1 MDVLLPFLTLLI
13 GLLGGGL
20 ITLAWVRKGGEPEVA
35 AALTARGED
44 QAVIRDGLDRLHDR
58 LRDLEGQRVSWQGQ
72 LHQQVADVRH
82 HTDLLRRETAGLAT
96 ALRRPQ
102 VRGQWGEMH
111 LRRTVEL
118 AGMLDRCD
126 FTEQTSTTHDG
137 RLLRPDL
144 VVQLPGNR
152 SLVVDSKVPLDA
164 FLDAVG
170 TTDEEEHRS
179 HLARHARQVRSH
191 VDALAA
197 KGYWRSLPDS
207 PELVVLFLP
216 AESFLSA
223 ALETDSRLLEHA
235 SARKVVLATPT
246 SLIGLL
252 RAISHGWTQQ
262 ALAEQTREVHEL
274 GRTLH
279 ERIGKVGAHLDK
291 LGRSLAGSV
300 EAYNCAVGS
309 LESRVLVTARQFHDL
324 SLTEEKLASPTP
336 VTATPRPLT
345 APELL
350 AVATPQRDEI
360 SADDTAP
367 SARREGIS

>member
-1 MDVLLPFLTLLI
+1 MDILLPFLTLLI
-13 GLLGGGL
+13 GLLSGGL
-20 ITLAWVRKGGEPEVA
+20 LVLLRVRRSAHPEVA

-44 QAVIRDGLDRLHDR
+44 QAVIRDGLDRLHDQ

-82 HTDLLRRETAGLAT
+82 STDLLRRETAGLTT

-118 AGMLDRCD
+118 AGMLNRCD
-126 FTEQTSTTHDG
+126 FTEQASTTHDG
-137 RLLRPDL
+137 RLMRPDL

-164 FLDAVG
+164 FLDAIG
-170 TTDEEEHRS
+170 TADPDEHHS
-179 HLARHARQVRSH
+179 HLSRHARQVRSH
-191 VDALAA
+191 IDALAG
-197 KGYWRSLPDS
+197 KGYWRSLPDT

-223 ALETDSRLLEHA
+223 ALEADPRLLEHA
-235 SARKVVLATPT
+235 AARKVVLATPT

-262 ALAEQTREVHEL
+262 AMAEQTREVHEL
-274 GRTLH
+274 GRTLY
-279 ERIGKVGAHLDK
+279 ERICKMGTHLDR

-309 LESRVLVTARQFHDL
+309 LESRVLVTARQFNDL
-324 SLTEEKLASPTP
+324 SLTEETLTTPTP
-336 VTATPRPLT
+336 VTTAPRPLT
-345 APELL
+345 AAELL
-350 AVATPQRDEI
+350 DAATPQREEI
-360 SADDTAP
+360 SEGDATSTAR
-367 SARREGIS
+367 SEEII